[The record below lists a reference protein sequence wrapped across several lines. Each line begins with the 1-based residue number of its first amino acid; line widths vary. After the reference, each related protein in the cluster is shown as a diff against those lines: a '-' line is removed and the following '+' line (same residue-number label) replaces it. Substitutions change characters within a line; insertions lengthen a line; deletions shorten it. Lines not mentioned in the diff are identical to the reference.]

1 VTTGAR
7 PFVAGERIMLVDSKG
22 RRYLITLKAGGEWH
36 SHHGA
41 VSHDDL
47 IDTVEGTAIASSGG
61 SKMLA
66 FRPTM
71 ADFVLKMQRGAQV
84 VYPKD
89 IGLILVYADIFPG
102 ARVVEA
108 GTGSGSL
115 TLALLRAVGSEGRV
129 ISYESR
135 EDHLER
141 AKANIESW
149 FESLGAK
156 PDNLELRSG
165 DVFSHPPDEPMDR
178 LVLDLPEP
186 WHALGTVAGS
196 LVSGGVM
203 CAYVPTV
210 PQVSQTVAAM
220 RGGGFAFVTAFE
232 GLLRSWNVEGQ
243 SVRPDHRMVGHTG
256 FLVTGRK
263 LDPSNDHYPSSGSG
277 TL

>member
-1 VTTGAR
+1 MVAGAR
-7 PFVAGERIMLVDSKG
+7 PFVAGERVMLVDKKG

-41 VSHDDL
+41 MSHDDL
-47 IDTVEGTAIASSGG
+47 IANVEGSEVRSSGG
-61 SKMLA
+61 SRMLA

-89 IGLILVYADIFPG
+89 MGLILVYADVFPG

-135 EDHLER
+135 EDHLQR
-141 AKANIESW
+141 AKDNIESW

-165 DVFSHPPDEPMDR
+165 DIFSDHVDEPMDR

-186 WHALGTVAGS
+186 WHALGTVTES
-196 LVSGGVM
+196 LVPGGVM

-210 PQVSQTVAAM
+210 PQVSQTVEAM
-220 RGGGFAFVTAFE
+220 RSGRFAFVNAFE
-232 GLLRSWNVEGQ
+232 GLLRTWNVEGQ

-263 LDPSNDHYPSSGSG
+263 LHS
-277 TL
+277 TE

>member
-1 VTTGAR
+1 VSAGAK
-7 PFVAGERIMLVDSKG
+7 PFVAGERVMLVDSKG

-41 VSHDDL
+41 VAHDEL
-47 IDTVEGTAIASSGG
+47 IGGIEGTRVSSSGG
-61 SKMLA
+61 SKMLV
-66 FRPTM
+66 FRPAL

-89 IGLILVYADIFPG
+89 MGLIIVYGDVFPG

-115 TLALLRAVGSEGRV
+115 TLTLLRAVGSEGRV
-129 ISYESR
+129 ISYETR

-141 AKANIESW
+141 ARGNIGSWYESM
-149 FESLGAK
+149 GAK
-156 PDNLELRSG
+156 PDNLELRLG
-165 DVFSHPPDEPMDR
+165 DVFREHVDEPMDR
-178 LVLDLPEP
+178 LILDLPEP
-186 WHALGTVAGS
+186 WHAIGTTTRS
-196 LVSGGVM
+196 LVPGGLM

-210 PQVSQTVAAM
+210 PQVSKTVETM
-220 RGGGFAFVTAFE
+220 RSGGFAFVNAFE
-232 GLLRSWNVEGQ
+232 GLLRTWNVEGQ

-263 LDPSNDHYPSSGSG
+263 LDSSQ
-277 TL
+277 